1 MQGCHVH
8 GFTIAGTVF
17 TSVSSHI
24 PIIGATVRVLDAN
37 NKTVDIVTQGN
48 GNFYTATPV
57 AFPIKVAAT
66 SCPSYSAMSGP
77 VSGYTVVGGTTAV
90 GCNNS
95 TCHVAGTFQIHTP

>member
-17 TSVSSHI
+17 TSVNSHI

-37 NKTVDIVTQGN
+37 NKTIDMVTQGN

-57 AFPIKVAAT
+57 AFPVKVVAT

-77 VSGYTVVGGTTAV
+77 VSGYTVVGGLTAA

-95 TCHVAGTFQIHTP
+95 TCHVAGSFQIHLP